1 MDQNRMPLVE
11 ALQQFREEAPAY
23 FRIPGHRF
31 ERGLDETLNEKS
43 SLAAYDLSEAEGLD
57 DLHHAEG
64 VIAEAQK
71 LAAETWKAK
80 KTFFLVNGTTCGNEA
95 MVLSSVKEGE
105 KIIVPRNVHK
115 SVLMGLILSGAT
127 PVYVMPEYSTK
138 WQMWGGVTPE
148 TIEKAF
154 AETPDAKAVL
164 LVSPT
169 YYGLCS
175 DLQAIAEIC
184 HCHNAALLV
193 DEAHGSHLYF
203 SEQLPLGALESGA
216 DACAQSIH
224 KTAGSFTQSSFL
236 SLGSGRLDE
245 ARVAANLQMVQ
256 STSPSYLLMASLDAA
271 RRADGAARK
280 RANGTRAGTRPEGAA
295 GACKDQRNRSSW
307 DRDGRNVRRMEDRSD
322 ASCILG
328 KRTWYFRLRSAG
340 ASVRGIPRQYRACR
354 RGERGLRYCL
364 GKQRG

>member
-31 ERGLDETLNEKS
+31 ERGLDETLNGA

-138 WQMWGGVTPE
+138 WQMWG
-148 TIEKAF
+148 A
-154 AETPDAKAVL
+154 
-164 LVSPT
+164 
-169 YYGLCS
+169 
-175 DLQAIAEIC
+175 
-184 HCHNAALLV
+184 
-193 DEAHGSHLYF
+193 
-203 SEQLPLGALESGA
+203 
-216 DACAQSIH
+216 
-224 KTAGSFTQSSFL
+224 
-236 SLGSGRLDE
+236 
-245 ARVAANLQMVQ
+245 
-256 STSPSYLLMASLDAA
+256 
-271 RRADGAARK
+271 
-280 RANGTRAGTRPEGAA
+280 
-295 GACKDQRNRSSW
+295 
-307 DRDGRNVRRMEDRSD
+307 
-322 ASCILG
+322 
-328 KRTWYFRLRSAG
+328 
-340 ASVRGIPRQYRACR
+340 
-354 RGERGLRYCL
+354 
-364 GKQRG
+364 

>member
-31 ERGLDETLNEKS
+31 ERGLDETLNGA

-169 YYGLCS
+169 VF
-175 DLQAIAEIC
+175 AVIC
-184 HCHNAALLV
+184 RRSQKSVTATTQRFLSMKHM
-193 DEAHGSHLYF
+193 DRT
-203 SEQLPLGALESGA
+203 
-216 DACAQSIH
+216 SI
-224 KTAGSFTQSSFL
+224 FPNSFL
-236 SLGSGRLDE
+236 SAHWKVVRMP
-245 ARVAANLQMVQ
+245 ARRV
-256 STSPSYLLMASLDAA
+256 STKRRVPLHRAPSYHSVLAVSMRQEWPPICRWYRVH
-271 RRADGAARK
+271 RRP
-280 RANGTRAGTRPEGAA
+280 T
-295 GACKDQRNRSSW
+295 
-307 DRDGRNVRRMEDRSD
+307 
-322 ASCILG
+322 
-328 KRTWYFRLRSAG
+328 F
-340 ASVRGIPRQYRACR
+340 
-354 RGERGLRYCL
+354 
-364 GKQRG
+364 

>member
-31 ERGLDETLNEKS
+31 ERGLDETLNGA

-127 PVYVMPEYSTK
+127 PDV
-138 WQMWGGVTPE
+138 
-148 TIEKAF
+148 
-154 AETPDAKAVL
+154 
-164 LVSPT
+164 
-169 YYGLCS
+169 
-175 DLQAIAEIC
+175 
-184 HCHNAALLV
+184 N
-193 DEAHGSHLYF
+193 
-203 SEQLPLGALESGA
+203 
-216 DACAQSIH
+216 SIR
-224 KTAGSFTQSSFL
+224 
-236 SLGSGRLDE
+236 SL
-245 ARVAANLQMVQ
+245 
-256 STSPSYLLMASLDAA
+256 
-271 RRADGAARK
+271 
-280 RANGTRAGTRPEGAA
+280 
-295 GACKDQRNRSSW
+295 
-307 DRDGRNVRRMEDRSD
+307 
-322 ASCILG
+322 
-328 KRTWYFRLRSAG
+328 SAG
-340 ASVRGIPRQYRACR
+340 AAFRASI
-354 RGERGLRYCL
+354 RYLLLKPISSPCPSPEM
-364 GKQRG
+364 RH

>member
-31 ERGLDETLNEKS
+31 ERGLDEALNGA

-64 VIAEAQK
+64 VIAEAQR

-256 STSPSYLLMASLDAA
+256 STSPVSYTHLTLPTILL
-271 RRADGAARK
+271 
-280 RANGTRAGTRPEGAA
+280 
-295 GACKDQRNRSSW
+295 
-307 DRDGRNVRRMEDRSD
+307 V
-322 ASCILG
+322 
-328 KRTWYFRLRSAG
+328 
-340 ASVRGIPRQYRACR
+340 
-354 RGERGLRYCL
+354 
-364 GKQRG
+364 